1 MGFLE
6 RSKQPKDAI
15 TFVETKDGQ
24 KVTQTPISFFNENI
38 NQENQYAIL
47 RTTENGKYIR
57 GNMLFYS
64 LKGVEI
70 YTELNNIIFVDELN
84 NTLFVRD
91 YSKAVNAI
99 APDDPEQKQYVVLYT
114 DLDFSEDY
122 ETPLRWESYIGRL
135 SCYEA
140 IKSNLSIINIDKSLV
155 LVDNVALKDSLS
167 VREFIEYLINADI
180 VDDEIDLNEYYID
193 SQEGDN

>member
-6 RSKQPKDAI
+6 RSQKPKDAI
-15 TFVETKDGQ
+15 SFVDIPDGEKLVQ
-24 KVTQTPISFFNENI
+24 DPISFFNENI

-64 LKGVEI
+64 LNGVEI
-70 YTELNNIIFVDELN
+70 YTELNNIIFVDEVN
-84 NTLFVRD
+84 KTLFVRD

-114 DLDFSEDY
+114 DIDFSEDY
-122 ETPLRWESYIGRL
+122 ETPLRWESYIGRIN
-135 SCYEA
+135 CYEA
-140 IKSNLSIINIDKSLV
+140 IKSNLSIVNIDKSLV

-167 VREFIEYLINADI
+167 IREFIEYLINANI
-180 VDDEIDLNEYYID
+180 VDDEIDLSEYEYRGG
-193 SQEGDN
+193 E